1 MSGLMAN
8 RYLIR
13 GAVQGVG
20 YRWFVARQAS
30 ALNIRGFARNLPD
43 GTVEVVAVGESG
55 DLERLG
61 EALRRGPEF
70 ARVSGV
76 DKVEISLEVN
86 GFKTF
91 EIR

>member
-1 MSGLMAN
+1 MAN

-30 ALNIRGFARNLPD
+30 ALKIRGFARNLPD
-43 GTVEVVAVGESG
+43 GTVEVVAVGESA

-70 ARVSGV
+70 AQVSSV
-76 DKVEISLEVN
+76 EKVEISLEVDS
-86 GFKTF
+86 FKTF